1 MQPIIK
7 KFLSLQILFFLAA
20 GIALGLLVIML
31 SNVPGRYAPFGFASI
46 AFPFIAMMFPNLRH
60 FLLAGVVLSIPI
72 LLDINF
78 RHIFENQAGAATMG
92 IALRDIFVVLLLIWW
107 IVEAFA
113 ARKSH
118 FRFSRPITLP
128 ALVYLEMCVLTLLWA
143 PRTDL
148 AMLEIVQMAKILLMY
163 FVVTNQLREESDFKV
178 VLWAL
183 VFTVFLE
190 GSLGLAQFISGR
202 SLSLDL
208 LGEMQVRTGEFG
220 RLERVGGTLGHPNR
234 LALYLE
240 LALPSCVAAMLLAKK
255 STSKWFAAA
264 VFALGFGAMII
275 TGSRGGWIG
284 MIFSLCVLFY
294 FLVRNHHVSVWA
306 VFKLGLLLCLIS
318 AAAVLMFYEQIENRI
333 TGNDY
338 GSAISR
344 IPMFQMAW
352 SIIKDHPIG
361 GVGINNYA
369 VNMRQ
374 YNDTLIGRRFKTI
387 ARPVHN
393 MYLLI
398 TGETGLLGLSAFLWL
413 LWATIKNLRRMV
425 SAHSPV
431 FSILAAGLLA
441 GISAYLVHGLV
452 DKHTPGGN
460 ALFFLFLAITAAML
474 NLPQEEKAC

>member
-20 GIALGLLVIML
+20 GVSLGLLVIL
-31 SNVPGRYAPFGFASI
+31 LADVPGRYAPLGVAAI
-46 AFPFIAMMFPNLRH
+46 AFPFVAMMIPNLRH
-60 FLLAGVVLSIPI
+60 FLLTGVVLSIPI

-78 RHIFENQAGAATMG
+78 RHIFENQAGASTMG
-92 IALRDIFVVLLLIWW
+92 IALRDIFVILLLIWW
-107 IVEAFA
+107 IIEAFA
-113 ARKSH
+113 ARRGY

-128 ALVYLEMCVLTLLWA
+128 ALIYLELCLLTLLWA

-148 AMLEIVQMAKILLMY
+148 AMLEIVHMAKILLMY
-163 FVVTNQLREESDFKV
+163 LVVSNQLRDVADVRV

-183 VFTVFLE
+183 VLTVLLE
-190 GSLGLAQFISGR
+190 GGLGLVQFISGR
-202 SLSLDL
+202 SLALDL
-208 LGEMQVRTGEFG
+208 LGEMQVRTGEVG

-240 LALPSCVAAMLLAKK
+240 LVLPSCIAAMMVAQKSTAKWVAAAA
-255 STSKWFAAA
+255 FAIG
-264 VFALGFGAMII
+264 FAAMII
-275 TGSRGGWIG
+275 TGSRGGWIAV
-284 MIFSLCVLFY
+284 MISLVVLF
-294 FLVRNHHVSVWA
+294 FLLVRNHHVSLWT
-306 VFKLGLLLCLIS
+306 VFKLMVLLGLIL
-318 AAAVLMFYEQIENRI
+318 AAVVLMFYEQIESRI
-333 TGNDY
+333 TSDDH

-352 SIIKDHPIG
+352 SIIKDHPLG

-393 MYLLI
+393 MYLLV
-398 TGETGLLGLSAFLWL
+398 TGETGVLGLAVILWL
-413 LWATIKNLRRMV
+413 LWATMRTLLRLVR
-425 SAHSPV
+425 APSPV
-431 FSILAAGLLA
+431 YSIISAGLVA

-452 DKHTPGGN
+452 EKHPPGGN
-460 ALFFLFLAITAAML
+460 ALFFIILAMTAAMM
-474 NLPQEEKAC
+474 NQQREDGA

>member
-1 MQPIIK
+1 MHPIVK
-7 KFLSLQILFFLAA
+7 KFLSVQILFFLAA
-20 GIALGLLVIML
+20 GATLGFLIIIL
-31 SNVPGRYAPFGFASI
+31 SNVPGRYAPLGFASI

-92 IALRDIFVVLLLIWW
+92 IALRDIFVILLLIWW
-107 IVEAFA
+107 IVESFA
-113 ARKSH
+113 AKRGY
-118 FRFSRPITLP
+118 FRFSRSITLP
-128 ALVYLEMCVLTLLWA
+128 ALAYLEMCVLTLLWA

-148 AMLEIVQMAKILLMY
+148 AMLEIVHMAKILLMY
-163 FVVTNQLREESDFKV
+163 FVVTNQLREESDLKV

-183 VFTVFLE
+183 VLTVLVE
-190 GSLGLAQFISGR
+190 GGLGLAQFISGR

-240 LALPSCVAAMLLAKK
+240 LSLPSCIAAMMLAKK
-255 STSKWFAAA
+255 STSKWLAAA
-264 VFALGFGAMII
+264 IFAIGFGAMII

-284 MIFSLCVLFY
+284 VVFSLFVLFY
-294 FLVRNHHVSVWA
+294 LLVRNHHVSVWT
-306 VFKLGLLLCLIS
+306 VFKLGLLLCLIF
-318 AAAVLMFYEQIENRI
+318 AAAVLTFYDQIENRI

-413 LWATIKNLRRMV
+413 LWATMRNLVRMV
-425 SAHSPV
+425 RAHSAV
-431 FSILAAGLLA
+431 FSIMSAGLLS

-452 DKHTPGGN
+452 DKHPPGGN
-460 ALFFLFLAITAAML
+460 ALFYLFLAMTAAMM
-474 NLPQEEKAC
+474 NLPQEDKAC